1 MRLLTAL
8 LLLLALLPGLAAAET
23 LRVGTWKTA
32 QTIQPFFYQEF
43 LPAPLSAEVFAF
55 TNPVDQKTALLAGS
69 LDLAGT
75 TLAHAIHSAV
85 LGQPVVLVAA
95 LCHKCSALVVGR
107 DSPIRAIAD
116 LRGRRVGYAP
126 GTMHEILLRETLLRA
141 GLDAERDLTLVR
153 VDFFD
158 MGTALARGSIDGFLS
173 GEPLPSLAVARGY
186 GRILAYP
193 YFAETMGTINGGLLV
208 TRATIANHPDRVQ
221 ALVTAHARATESL
234 SRDRDRWL
242 DRAVDFGTPRPVLEQ
257 AATNM
262 ELGWRMDDT
271 FVRQLK
277 QLGERMQRLGL
288 IDRQPDYDQLVDRRF
303 VDHASRELR

>member
-43 LPAPLSAEVFAF
+43 LPAPLTAEVFAF

-75 TLAHAIHSAV
+75 TLAHAIQSAV

-95 LCHKCSALVVGR
+95 LCHKSSALVVGR
-107 DSPIRAIAD
+107 DGPIRAIDD

-126 GTMHEILLRETLLRA
+126 GTMHEILLRETLHRA
-141 GLDAERDLTLVR
+141 GLDAERDLSLVR

-193 YFAETMGTINGGLLV
+193 YFAETLGTINAGLLV

-221 ALVTAHARATESL
+221 ALVTAHARATETL
-234 SRDRDRWL
+234 VRDRDRWL
-242 DRAVDFGTPRPVLEQ
+242 GRAADFGTPPEV
-257 AATNM
+257 TNM
-262 ELGWRMDDT
+262 ELSWRMDDT
-271 FVRQLK
+271 FFRQLK
-277 QLGERMQRLGL
+277 ALGERMQRLGL

-303 VDHASRELR
+303 VDHANEQLR

>member
-95 LCHKCSALVVGR
+95 LCHKCSALVV
-107 DSPIRAIAD
+107 
-116 LRGRRVGYAP
+116 
-126 GTMHEILLRETLLRA
+126 
-141 GLDAERDLTLVR
+141 
-153 VDFFD
+153 
-158 MGTALARGSIDGFLS
+158 
-173 GEPLPSLAVARGY
+173 
-186 GRILAYP
+186 
-193 YFAETMGTINGGLLV
+193 
-208 TRATIANHPDRVQ
+208 
-221 ALVTAHARATESL
+221 
-234 SRDRDRWL
+234 
-242 DRAVDFGTPRPVLEQ
+242 
-257 AATNM
+257 AATVRSGRSPTCAAA
-262 ELGWRMDDT
+262 GWATPPGPCTRSCCARPCCGPAWT
-271 FVRQLK
+271 RSA
-277 QLGERMQRLGL
+277 
-288 IDRQPDYDQLVDRRF
+288 I
-303 VDHASRELR
+303 